1 MNKLN
6 DFYSSFEHLTTEIFE
21 NADKGSLYLA
31 RIIADLIRKKTEVNE
46 MIVLGLATG
55 ASPIRMYDELVRMH
69 KEKGLSFKNVIT
81 FNLDEYYPIQS
92 DSLQSYNHFMY
103 EHLFSHIDI
112 KPENVHI
119 PDGTLDVKDVPGY
132 CRSYEEKIREYGGL
146 DVQILGIGRTGH
158 IGFNEPGSHIKS
170 VTRLVSLDN
179 ITRLD
184 AAKDFLSLQ
193 RVPRRAITM
202 GISTIMGAR
211 RIYIL
216 AWGDRKAHVVK
227 KMVEGD
233 IDNSVPATYL
243 QEHDHVYVILDKP
256 AAAMLSRIKTPW
268 LTGFPEWTDVL
279 RKNAVVWLSLKLDNP
294 ILKLTDKDYNDNG
307 LGDLVAD
314 QGPSY
319 DINIKVFNE
328 LQHTITGWPG
338 GKPNA
343 DDSQRPERAEP
354 AKKNVIVFS
363 PHPDDDVISMGGSLM
378 RLVDQG
384 HNVHVAY
391 QTSGNIGVFDEDAL
405 RFLDFV
411 LNINRKMELKD
422 EEAEKRYLK
431 IQKFIESKEPS
442 QKDSQEVLWVKGLI
456 RETEARAACKFSGV
470 NPDKIHFLNMP
481 FYETG
486 QIRKA
491 PLGKKDITII
501 EELIWEIKPH
511 QIFAA
516 GDFADP
522 HDTQQVCLQAI
533 MKALK
538 NIKASSD
545 GDWLNDCYLWLYR
558 GAWEEWPVEQLEM
571 TVPLSPGELERK
583 RKAIFIHQSQKDSP
597 LFPGDDTREFWQRAE
612 ERNRH
617 TASLFNKLG
626 LANYEAMEAF
636 VRLKF

>member
-1 MNKLN
+1 MDELN
-6 DFYSSFEHLTTEIFE
+6 VFYSNVEHLTTEIFE
-21 NADKGSLYLA
+21 NADEGSLHVA
-31 RIIADLIRKKTEVNE
+31 RIIADLIREKSKANE
-46 MIVLGLATG
+46 TTILGLATG
-55 ASPIRMYDELVRMH
+55 ASPIHMYDELVRMH
-69 KEKGLSFKNVIT
+69 REEGLSFQHVVT
-81 FNLDEYYPIQS
+81 FNLDEYYPIQR
-92 DSLQSYNHFMY
+92 DSLQSYYHFMY
-103 EHLFSHIDI
+103 EHLFGHIDI

-119 PDGTLDVKDVPGY
+119 PDGSLDVKAISGY

-146 DVQILGIGRTGH
+146 DIQILGIGRTGH
-158 IGFNEPGSHIKS
+158 IGFNEPGSHNKS

-179 ITRLD
+179 VTRLD

-202 GISTIMGAR
+202 GISTIMGAKQ
-211 RIYIL
+211 IYIL

-233 IDNSVPATYL
+233 IDNRIPATFL
-243 QEHDHVYVILDKP
+243 QEHDQVHVILDKP

-268 LTGFPEWTDVL
+268 LTGFPEWTEAL
-279 RKNAVVWLSLKLDNP
+279 RKNAVVWLSLKLDKP
-294 ILKLTDKDYNDNG
+294 ILKLTDKDYNNNG

-338 GKPNA
+338 GKPHA

-422 EEAEKRYLK
+422 EEAENRYLE
-431 IQKFIESKEPS
+431 IQKLIESKQPR
-442 QKDSQEVLWVKGLI
+442 QKD
-456 RETEARAACKFSGV
+456 
-470 NPDKIHFLNMP
+470 
-481 FYETG
+481 
-486 QIRKA
+486 
-491 PLGKKDITII
+491 
-501 EELIWEIKPH
+501 
-511 QIFAA
+511 
-516 GDFADP
+516 
-522 HDTQQVCLQAI
+522 
-533 MKALK
+533 
-538 NIKASSD
+538 
-545 GDWLNDCYLWLYR
+545 
-558 GAWEEWPVEQLEM
+558 
-571 TVPLSPGELERK
+571 
-583 RKAIFIHQSQKDSP
+583 
-597 LFPGDDTREFWQRAE
+597 
-612 ERNRH
+612 
-617 TASLFNKLG
+617 
-626 LANYEAMEAF
+626 
-636 VRLKF
+636 